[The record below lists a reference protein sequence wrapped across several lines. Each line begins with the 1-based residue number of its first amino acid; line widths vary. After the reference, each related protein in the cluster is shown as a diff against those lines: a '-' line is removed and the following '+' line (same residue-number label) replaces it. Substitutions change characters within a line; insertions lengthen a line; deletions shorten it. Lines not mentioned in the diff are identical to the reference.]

1 MRRPNHASRFE
12 GIAKTNLQASRASD
26 TETLQSQVNKAAK
39 KRLSL
44 SGLEI
49 LHGRRCNRNGS
60 RQAIRGPGGGQDWD
74 GDSGVGSASVHSHD
88 ERPDPPTED
97 SGPGLAAT
105 PQVAGGRHDRLTNAR
120 LAAWFGT
127 HRCERKPGRAG
138 TFLSLAAASSSRMPS
153 WRASRVG
160 HSRSLSQ

>member
-1 MRRPNHASRFE
+1 MRSRF
-12 GIAKTNLQASRASD
+12 AVASPA
-26 TETLQSQVNKAAK
+26 
-39 KRLSL
+39 LS
-44 SGLEI
+44 SSIIMSIENPCA
-49 LHGRRCNRNGS
+49 RRSPWCNRNGS

-138 TFLSLAAASSSRMPS
+138 QHLFYDQTALQSS
-153 WRASRVG
+153 V
-160 HSRSLSQ
+160 LQ